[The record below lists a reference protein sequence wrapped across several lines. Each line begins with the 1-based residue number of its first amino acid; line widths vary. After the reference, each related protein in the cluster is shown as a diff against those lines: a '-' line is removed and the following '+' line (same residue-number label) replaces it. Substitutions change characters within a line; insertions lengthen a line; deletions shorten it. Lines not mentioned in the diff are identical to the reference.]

1 MLSDLRYALRS
12 LAKSPGFTVVAV
24 LTLALGLS
32 VNATFFTIGNDLFL
46 RPLPADEPD
55 RLVIIAQTGPT
66 IDFQVPF
73 SYPDIQDFR
82 RFLDNDVAAMPDLAR
97 VFSGLMAYREQPVHL
112 SRAGESTERA
122 YLHATT
128 ENYFN
133 VLGVQPYMG
142 RFFLPTEGRTVGAD
156 PIIVLTYDTWAH
168 RFGANPGIV
177 GQAVKINGQS
187 FTVIG
192 VAPQGFF
199 GASWG
204 TALNGFIPI
213 TMVEQ
218 LQPGNPLQR
227 GSTCAFI
234 MGRLNPGATVAQ
246 AGAAISV
253 AYAQIM
259 KNNPGYY
266 LENARTVIMRES
278 NSRPTPYIAHRMPI
292 IMTALSALALLVLV
306 VAIANVSN
314 LLFARARSREG
325 ELAIR
330 SAIGA
335 SRFQLVRGILAE
347 SIVLALMA
355 GATGAIAALWLTPL
369 LLSALPNPSGI
380 APAAPTGTDWRPFLF
395 TVVASLLVGVATG
408 ILPALKASNA
418 LPLASLSNSKSS
430 RASRRH
436 PWRSLLVI
444 GQVAISCVV
453 LICAA
458 MALRSFILL
467 SHLPV
472 GFTAENRTIASM
484 DLDRQNYQAEQGRRF
499 QTQLLER
506 LRALPAVQE
515 ASLASNV
522 PLDMSLSQNG
532 GITPAGASDAD
543 RRSAPPVFKIVV
555 EQKYF
560 TTLGM
565 RIVEGRD
572 FTAHDGFGA
581 PLVAVINQAL
591 AKQLFPGQDPI
602 GRRISVQTQYEVE
615 VIGVIEPTRFYNLTT
630 DTSLLL
636 FLPLEQHYQ
645 GNIAVI
651 LHAKDFAGPL
661 GATINKTVH
670 ELDPDLPVYDVR
682 TLYQQITDNFSGLT
696 PWRIGAI
703 MAGTQGG
710 IALLLSAAGIFG
722 LVAFTVTRR
731 TREIGIRVALGA
743 SHSDVIRAVAMDSII
758 LTLIGLALG
767 VGAWF
772 VLGHLLSKLLVGSGP
787 TDNLI
792 VGGVVMLVLLTTLT
806 ACWLPVRRAL
816 RINPIEA
823 LRAE

>member
-1 MLSDLRYALRS
+1 
-12 LAKSPGFTVVAV
+12 
-24 LTLALGLS
+24 
-32 VNATFFTIGNDLFL
+32 
-46 RPLPADEPD
+46 
-55 RLVIIAQTGPT
+55 
-66 IDFQVPF
+66 
-73 SYPDIQDFR
+73 
-82 RFLDNDVAAMPDLAR
+82 
-97 VFSGLMAYREQPVHL
+97 
-112 SRAGESTERA
+112 
-122 YLHATT
+122 
-128 ENYFN
+128 
-133 VLGVQPYMG
+133 
-142 RFFLPTEGRTVGAD
+142 
-156 PIIVLTYDTWAH
+156 
-168 RFGANPGIV
+168 
-177 GQAVKINGQS
+177 
-187 FTVIG
+187 
-192 VAPQGFF
+192 
-199 GASWG
+199 
-204 TALNGFIPI
+204 
-213 TMVEQ
+213 
-218 LQPGNPLQR
+218 
-227 GSTCAFI
+227 
-234 MGRLNPGATVAQ
+234 
-246 AGAAISV
+246 
-253 AYAQIM
+253 
-259 KNNPGYY
+259 
-266 LENARTVIMRES
+266 
-278 NSRPTPYIAHRMPI
+278 
-292 IMTALSALALLVLV
+292 
-306 VAIANVSN
+306 
-314 LLFARARSREG
+314 
-325 ELAIR
+325 
-330 SAIGA
+330 
-335 SRFQLVRGILAE
+335 
-347 SIVLALMA
+347 
-355 GATGAIAALWLTPL
+355 
-369 LLSALPNPSGI
+369 
-380 APAAPTGTDWRPFLF
+380 
-395 TVVASLLVGVATG
+395 
-408 ILPALKASNA
+408 LKASNA

-430 RASRRH
+430 SASRRH

-472 GFTAENRTIASM
+472 GFTAENRTIASI
-484 DLDRQNYQAEQGRRF
+484 DLDRQNYQANQGRRF
-499 QTQLLER
+499 QTKLLER

-522 PLDMSLSQNG
+522 PLDMTLTQNG
-532 GITPAGASDAD
+532 GITPAGASEAD
-543 RRSAPPVFKIVV
+543 RRAAPPVFRIVV

-581 PLVAVINQAL
+581 PLVAVINHAL

-615 VIGVIEPTRFYNLTT
+615 VIGIIEPTRFYNLTT

-645 GNIAVI
+645 GAISVI

-661 GATINKTVH
+661 GTAINKTVH

-682 TLYQQITDNFSGLT
+682 TLNKQITDNFSGLT

-743 SHSDVIRAVAMDSII
+743 SRSDVIRAVAMDSII

-767 VGAWF
+767 VGSWF
-772 VLGHLLSKLLVGSGP
+772 VIGRLLSKLLVGSGA

-792 VGGVVMLVLLTTLT
+792 VGGVVTLVLLATLT

-816 RINPIEA
+816 RINPVEA